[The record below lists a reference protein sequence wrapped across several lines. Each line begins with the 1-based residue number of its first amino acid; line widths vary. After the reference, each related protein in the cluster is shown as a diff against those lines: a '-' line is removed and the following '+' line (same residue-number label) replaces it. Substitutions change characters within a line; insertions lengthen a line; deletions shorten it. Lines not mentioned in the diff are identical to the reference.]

1 VTKAFDPIFRFNQF
15 HRDEWI
21 TAEAK
26 KIPAGSKVLDVGAGA
41 GPYRDLF
48 AHCEYQAQDIGSE
61 LGTVGRY
68 TALDY
73 TSDIL
78 SIPAPDGAFDAIL
91 CTEVLE
97 HVPEPARALVE
108 MARLLRTGGRL
119 LLTAPLGSRLHQEPF
134 HFYGGFTPSWYRR
147 FLPEAGF
154 RVESVEPNG
163 GFFRL
168 FGQEAMYFSACVDP
182 RRTRGR
188 GVAAWI
194 GTTLVWLVTL
204 PFARLLFPVVGPWLD
219 ARRLESTGTA
229 GYHVVATRT

>member
-1 VTKAFDPIFRFNQF
+1 MTKALDPIFRYNQF
-15 HRDEWI
+15 HRDEWVA
-21 TAEAK
+21 AEAK

-41 GPYRDLF
+41 GPYRGLF
-48 AHCEYQAQDIGSE
+48 AHCEYRAQDFGGE
-61 LGTVGRY
+61 PGTVGRY

-78 SIPAPDGAFDAIL
+78 SIPAPDGAFDVIL

-97 HVPEPARALVE
+97 HVPEPGRALLE
-108 MARLLRTGGRL
+108 MARLLRMGGRL

-134 HFYGGFTPSWYRR
+134 HFYGGFAPSWYRR

-154 RVESVEPNG
+154 HVESIEPNG

-188 GVAAWI
+188 GAAAWI

-204 PFARLLFPVVGPWLD
+204 PFARLFFPVVGPWLD
-219 ARRLESTGTA
+219 SRHLESTGTA
-229 GYHVVATRT
+229 GYHVVATRS

>member
-1 VTKAFDPIFRFNQF
+1 MRPVLPLIFQFNQF
-15 HRDEWI
+15 NRDVWVA
-21 TAEAK
+21 AEAK

-41 GPYRDLF
+41 GPYRELF
-48 AHCEYQAQDIGSE
+48 AHCEYRTQDFGREPS
-61 LGTVGRY
+61 TVGRY
-68 TALDY
+68 TTLDY
-73 TSDIL
+73 ESDVL
-78 SIPAPDGAFDAIL
+78 SIPAPDGAFDVIL

-108 MARLLRTGGRL
+108 MARLLRAGGHL

-188 GVAAWI
+188 GVVTWL
-194 GTTLVWLVTL
+194 GTTAVWLLTL
-204 PFARLLFPVVGPWLD
+204 PFERLILPLLGPWLD
-219 ARRLESTGTA
+219 SLKLENTATA
-229 GYHVVATRT
+229 GYHVVARKR